1 MGEGGGGEWQ
11 LKCEKFLTS
20 YYLVLPLM
28 ITLLK
33 KLCQQLSHCLPLGV
47 FFLGRGGG
55 GGAGWCTFYFS

>member
-33 KLCQQLSHCLPLGV
+33 NLCQQFSHCLPLGV
-47 FFLGRGGG
+47 FFRKGVGGG
-55 GGAGWCTFYFS
+55 LEWCTFYFS